1 LLFCKIVKNKTIF
14 IAPLDWGIGHATRC
28 VALIHQLVKDNTVI
42 IGVTPSTKL
51 IFDEEFPHLKHIE
64 IEQYNIRYSKKL
76 SLTLKLLLDAPR
88 INKVIK
94 KEHEQLKT
102 IVKENNIDLIIS
114 DNRFGLC
121 HQTVESIYIT
131 HQLNIQAGF
140 FSGIANKIHHS
151 FIKKFTKVWVPD
163 FESEKE
169 SLAGKLSRTNSKLQ
183 IEYINPLSRLNHFI
197 ETTNKLDY
205 LFLVSGPEPLRTQF
219 ENEII
224 HLINHS
230 SKKIALVRGTTLPLQ
245 KEISRK
251 VLVVNYAN
259 AKDLS
264 ELIASADCIVCRS
277 GYSTLMDLHHLKKH
291 NLVLIPTIGQT
302 EQKYLADYW
311 ERKFNVDVLMQHE
324 IINFIL

>member
-1 LLFCKIVKNKTIF
+1 MLFCKIVKNKTIF

-28 VALIHQLVKDNTVI
+28 VALIQQLVKDNTVI

-51 IFDEEFPHLKHIE
+51 IFDEEFSHLKHIE
-64 IEQYNIRYSKKL
+64 IEPYNIRYSKKL
-76 SLTLKLLLDAPR
+76 PLTLKLLLDVPR
-88 INKVIK
+88 ISKVIK
-94 KEHEQLKT
+94 KEYKQLKE

-114 DNRFGLC
+114 DNRFGLY

-131 HQLNIQAGF
+131 HQLTIQAGL
-140 FSGIANKIHHS
+140 FSGIANRIHHS

-163 FESEKE
+163 FELEKE
-169 SLAGKLSRTNSKLQ
+169 SLAGKLSRTNFKLQ

-197 ETTNKLDY
+197 TTTKKLDY

-224 HLINHS
+224 ELISKS
-230 SKKIALVRGTTLPLQ
+230 SKKTALVRGTTLPLQ
-245 KEISRK
+245 KEIPSNA
-251 VLVVNYAN
+251 LVINLAN
-259 AKDLS
+259 AKNLS
-264 ELIASADCIVCRS
+264 ELITSADCIVCRS

-302 EQKYLADYW
+302 EQGYLAEYW
-311 ERKFNVDVLMQHE
+311 KQKFNVNVLMQYE